1 MCILLLN
8 DCKLNVILLFT
19 HGFKR
24 INMSEDFLPSGE
36 TLGEIFCIV
45 FALAFERMCGGP
57 YFERYKEKCTFEVN
71 YK

>member
-8 DCKLNVILLFT
+8 YCKLNVILSLT

-24 INMSEDFLPSGE
+24 INMSEDFLPSGD
-36 TLGEIFCIV
+36 TLGEIFCFV
-45 FALAFERMCGGP
+45 FALVVERMCRGSC
-57 YFERYKEKCTFEVN
+57 FKRYKEKRMFEVN